1 MSFSTELQNKNNQEP
16 QDAHAHDFDQF
27 IKTFIDSFDQTA
39 AAAISSF
46 QIELIATSPESEIA
60 KAIVRNSE
68 ELLKRDL
75 KVRAIFAFV
84 EPSCSL
90 NPWLDV
96 GSVLSDPHWIDDI
109 RWTEKPELL
118 DAHEQVILGH
128 SMSWSGDALR
138 RHSQAPYMLDI
149 FESDS
154 EIKVRMG
161 RLAFESLWKACSPIS
176 TSLRRKLLAEQ
187 SRLDRIGDDE
197 GKEDVF
203 FKTNLFNQRLH

>member
-1 MSFSTELQNKNNQEP
+1 MSFSTQLQNKNNQEP
-16 QDAHAHDFDQF
+16 HDAHAHDFDQF
-27 IKTFIDSFDQTA
+27 IKSYIELFDQCAT
-39 AAAISSF
+39 AAISSY

-60 KAIVRNSE
+60 KAIVRNSD
-68 ELLKRDL
+68 ELLKRNL

-84 EPSCSL
+84 EPSSSL
-90 NPWLDV
+90 DPWLNV
-96 GSVLSDPHWIDDI
+96 SSVLSDSHWIEDI

-118 DAHEQVILGH
+118 DAHEQVILGQ

-138 RHSQAPYMLDI
+138 RHSQAPYILDM

-176 TSLRRKLLAEQ
+176 ASVRRKLLAEQ
-187 SRLDRIGDDE
+187 SRLNESDGGE
-197 GKEDVF
+197 YKEDCF
-203 FKTNLFNQRLH
+203 FRTNLFNRRLH